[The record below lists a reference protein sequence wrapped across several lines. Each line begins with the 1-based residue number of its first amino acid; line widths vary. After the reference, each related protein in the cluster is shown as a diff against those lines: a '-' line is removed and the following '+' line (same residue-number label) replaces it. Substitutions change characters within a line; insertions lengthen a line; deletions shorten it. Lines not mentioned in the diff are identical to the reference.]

1 MKRYK
6 NTMGA
11 GLIVIGTI
19 LGVQGEK
26 ALLEH
31 LFPEEVKQVWAH
43 NYQSSLAQ
51 ARKDNKLLFID
62 IGASYCSSCKSLDE
76 QIFAQETIQDALVL
90 FTLLK
95 IESDVDT
102 QAYEEV
108 KKQYR
113 NSIVGFP
120 TYLVVDPKTETVI
133 KKWTIDIDQL
143 TLEGIE
149 QEFRKLAQSY
159 N

>member
-6 NTMGA
+6 NTMGTS
-11 GLIVIGTI
+11 LIIIGAI

-31 LFPEEVKQVWAH
+31 LFPEEVKQVWAQS
-43 NYQSSLAQ
+43 YQSSREQ

-76 QIFAQETIQDALVL
+76 QIFAQESIQDALAL

-95 IESDVDT
+95 VESDIDT
-102 QAYEEV
+102 RVYDEI
-108 KKQYR
+108 KKRYKDH
-113 NSIVGFP
+113 IVGFP
-120 TYLVVDPKTETVI
+120 TYLIVDPTTETVI
-133 KKWTIDIDQL
+133 KKWNVDID
-143 TLEGIE
+143 
-149 QEFRKLAQSY
+149 
-159 N
+159 